1 MFRKSYQPAPHRGL
15 SVVVL
20 AILLALFVLLAL
32 SASVVGRVG
41 IDSPERPLRAAP
53 GFAAGVVA

>member
-1 MFRKSYQPAPHRGL
+1 MFRKSFQPAPHRGL

-20 AILLALFVLLAL
+20 AVLLAAFVLLAL

-41 IDSPERPLRAAP
+41 IDSPDSPLHAP
-53 GFAAGVVA
+53 AGLGI

>member
-1 MFRKSYQPAPHRGL
+1 MLRKSYQSAPHRGP
-15 SVVVL
+15 SVVLLAVLL
-20 AILLALFVLLAL
+20 AIFVLLAL